1 VQHFVASFIAHQ
13 HLMLNLIPDFV
24 VVNHTHF
31 QLLLVHS
38 TFASGSSP
46 YALRNDLTNG
56 ELYSIP
62 IIAKPKA
69 NGALFSIASRCS
81 SFVSIAVATGQTASA
96 LR

>member
-1 VQHFVASFIAHQ
+1 
-13 HLMLNLIPDFV
+13 MLNLIPDFV
-24 VVNHTHF
+24 VLNYTHF
-31 QLLLVHS
+31 QLLFFHS

-46 YALRNDLTNG
+46 YALRNDPTNG

-62 IIAKPKA
+62 TITKPQA

-81 SFVSIAVATGQTASA
+81 SFVSIAVATGQTESA